1 MKKKEYT
8 FTVVVER
15 DEDGRY
21 VASCPALQGC
31 HTEGNTYK
39 EAVANIKDAIDLAV
53 TARIDVG
60 DPVCTP
66 WIR

>member
-1 MKKKEYT
+1 M
-8 FTVVVER
+8 VVER

-60 DPVCTP
+60 DPVCTL
-66 WIR
+66 

>member
-1 MKKKEYT
+1 M
-8 FTVVVER
+8 VVER